1 MNRKQFFLTLSVA
14 VISGVLGGVLSIW
27 FLLPQSV
34 LAQDEPQKVIT
45 AEEFR
50 AVDAVGRAWAVLDS
64 TGLSIYE
71 PPNEKPV
78 ANYNFMGF
86 NAQSKSGEVSLD
98 WTGGL
103 QIKYDDTI
111 AFLDPA
117 VGLYLKDGTGRLF
130 ISALDEDGASLLLT
144 SGRSGM
150 SFSVTPSEEPNL
162 SLLDKKGDTRAVLGR
177 TTLDHTRTGSTEIR
191 APSSLVLFDEEG
203 NVVWSAP

>member
-1 MNRKQFFLTLSVA
+1 MNRKQCIFTLSVA
-14 VISGVLGGVLSIW
+14 LVSGLMGGVLSIW
-27 FLLPQSV
+27 FLMPPSV
-34 LAQDEPQKVIT
+34 LAQDEPQKVIE

-50 AVDAVGRAWAVLDS
+50 VVDAVGRAWAVLDS

-78 ANYNFMGF
+78 ASYDFMGF
-86 NAQSKSGEVSLD
+86 SAQSNSSEVSLD

-130 ISALDEDGASLLLT
+130 ITALDEQGASLLLT

-177 TTLDHTRTGSTEIR
+177 TTLDNTRTGSTEIR

>member
-1 MNRKQFFLTLSVA
+1 MKSMQYVLMLALSI
-14 VISGVLGGVLSIW
+14 ISGFLGGALSIW
-27 FLLPQSV
+27 FLLPPSV
-34 LAQDEPQKVIT
+34 LAQGEAPRVIE

-50 AVDAVGRAWAVLDS
+50 VVDAVGRAWAVLDS
-64 TGLSIYE
+64 TGLSFYE

-78 ANYNFMGF
+78 ASYDWMGF
-86 NAQSKSGEVSLD
+86 SAQSKSGEVSLSYA
-98 WTGGL
+98 GGL

-111 AFLDPA
+111 AFLDPT
-117 VGLYLKDGTGRLF
+117 VGLYLVDGTGRLF
-130 ISALDEDGASLLLT
+130 ISALDEDGAILLLT

-177 TTLDHTRTGSTEIR
+177 IELSNTRTGSTEIR
-191 APSSLVLFDEEG
+191 ALSSLVLFDEEK